1 MTSTPSGPEIG
12 SQPRSGHERAVAGTL
27 VSEMRAGTTTLK
39 AFRRNPMGFHA
50 SLATP
55 GGWNQSVRFCR
66 DETTFDRATR
76 HRSVGAALRLI
87 AGADRPERRG
97 A

>member
-1 MTSTPSGPEIG
+1 
-12 SQPRSGHERAVAGTL
+12 
-27 VSEMRAGTTTLK
+27 MRARTTILK
-39 AFRRNPMGFHA
+39 AFRSDPMVFQA

-55 GGWNQSVRFCR
+55 GGWNQFVRFCR
-66 DETTFDRATR
+66 GETTFDRATR
-76 HRSVGAALRLI
+76 HRSVGAASRLI

>member
-1 MTSTPSGPEIG
+1 
-12 SQPRSGHERAVAGTL
+12 
-27 VSEMRAGTTTLK
+27 MRAGTTILK
-39 AFRRNPMGFHA
+39 AFPGNAMVFHA

-55 GGWNQSVRFCR
+55 GGWNQSVRFCP
-66 DETTFDRATR
+66 DETTFDRSTR
-76 HRSVGAALRLI
+76 HRSVDAALRLI

>member
-1 MTSTPSGPEIG
+1 
-12 SQPRSGHERAVAGTL
+12 
-27 VSEMRAGTTTLK
+27 MRAGTTILK
-39 AFRRNPMGFHA
+39 AFRRNPMVFPA

-55 GGWNQSVRFCR
+55 GGWSQFVRFCR
-66 DETTFDRATR
+66 GETTFDRATR
-76 HRSVGAALRLI
+76 HRRVGTALRLI

>member
-12 SQPRSGHERAVAGTL
+12 AQPRSGHERAVAGTL
-27 VSEMRAGTTTLK
+27 VFEMRAGTTILK
-39 AFRRNPMGFHA
+39 AFRGNPMSFHA
-50 SLATP
+50 SLVTP
-55 GGWNQSVRFCR
+55 GGWNQFVRFCR
-66 DETTFDRATR
+66 CETTFNRATQYP
-76 HRSVGAALRLI
+76 SVGTALRLI

>member
-1 MTSTPSGPEIG
+1 
-12 SQPRSGHERAVAGTL
+12 
-27 VSEMRAGTTTLK
+27 MRASTTILK
-39 AFRRNPMGFHA
+39 AFRTNPMVFHA

-76 HRSVGAALRLI
+76 HRNVGAALRLI
-87 AGADRPERRG
+87 AGADRPERQG

>member
-1 MTSTPSGPEIG
+1 
-12 SQPRSGHERAVAGTL
+12 
-27 VSEMRAGTTTLK
+27 MRAGTTILK
-39 AFRRNPMGFHA
+39 AFRRNPMVFHA

-55 GGWNQSVRFCR
+55 GGWAQSVRFCR
-66 DETTFDRATR
+66 DEMTFDRAIR
-76 HRSVGAALRLI
+76 HRSVDAMLRLI

>member
-12 SQPRSGHERAVAGTL
+12 AQPRSGHERAVAGTL
-27 VSEMRAGTTTLK
+27 VSEMRAGTTILK
-39 AFRRNPMGFHA
+39 AFRRDPMVFHA
-50 SLATP
+50 SLVTP
-55 GGWNQSVRFCR
+55 GGWNQLVRFCR
-66 DETTFDRATR
+66 GETFDRATR

>member
-1 MTSTPSGPEIG
+1 
-12 SQPRSGHERAVAGTL
+12 
-27 VSEMRAGTTTLK
+27 MRAGTTILK
-39 AFRRNPMGFHA
+39 AFRRNPMVFHA

-55 GGWNQSVRFCR
+55 GGWNQFVRFCR
-66 DETTFDRATR
+66 GETTFDRATR

>member
-1 MTSTPSGPEIG
+1 
-12 SQPRSGHERAVAGTL
+12 
-27 VSEMRAGTTTLK
+27 MRAGTTILK
-39 AFRRNPMGFHA
+39 AFRSNPTVFDA

-66 DETTFDRATR
+66 GETTFDRATR
-76 HRSVGAALRLI
+76 HHSVGAALRLI
-87 AGADRPERRG
+87 AAADRPERRG

>member
-12 SQPRSGHERAVAGTL
+12 SRPRSGHERAVAGTL
-27 VSEMRAGTTTLK
+27 VSEMRAGTTIPK
-39 AFRRNPMGFHA
+39 AFPGNPIVSHA

-55 GGWNQSVRFCR
+55 GRWNQFVRFCR
-66 DETTFDRATR
+66 DETSFDRATR
-76 HRSVGAALRLI
+76 HRGVGAALRLI

>member
-1 MTSTPSGPEIG
+1 
-12 SQPRSGHERAVAGTL
+12 L
-27 VSEMRAGTTTLK
+27 RAGTTILK
-39 AFRRNPMGFHA
+39 AFRSNPMVFHA

-55 GGWNQSVRFCR
+55 GGWNHSVRFCR
-66 DETTFDRATR
+66 GETTFDRATR
-76 HRSVGAALRLI
+76 HRIGGAALRLI